1 MSRETSIRRYRE
13 LSGRARIA
21 LLGAAIVL
29 GIGTAFVAVA
39 IWRVQARPDPD
50 RIWREAEANIRV
62 GRTVQAEALLARLS
76 SLRQAKAEDWVLRAQ
91 VSVARERFDEAL
103 ASLRQ
108 VPAQHPLAA
117 EAWFMTGR
125 IERQSHRLRHAEA
138 AFRRAIELE
147 PGLVKAHKELVYLFG
162 VQLRRRDV
170 DAEFKALSRL
180 TTLSH
185 HDLFTWCVTHFS
197 VWAPDIADDLE
208 SFIKADPLDRFS
220 RLALAKLLV
229 DKPGMEN
236 RVERTLDTLPPSDLA
251 AAAIRIELRLN
262 HGRIS
267 EAVALLDQS
276 PRHRP
281 ELARLRGRIA
291 LMRGDVASAIDHFK
305 NALSDEPYDRVSLSE
320 LGRALLIKGEKTS
333 AAIYLA
339 QARRLDDVYNF
350 VVKVRR
356 PDQENRASDP
366 AHLGR
371 LCEAAGLLAEARGWY
386 LLAIARD
393 PLDAQAQQALWRLR
407 EAGSQRVNLLAAPA
421 SPVTSI
427 TQVDASP

>member
-13 LSGRARIA
+13 LSERARLA
-21 LLGAAIVL
+21 LLGVALVV
-29 GIGTAFVAVA
+29 GIGTAFLAVDM
-39 IWRVQARPDPD
+39 WRGQVRPDPD
-50 RIWREAEANIRV
+50 RIWREAEANIRA
-62 GRTVQAEALLARLS
+62 GRTAQAEALLTRLS
-76 SLRQAKAEDWVLRAQ
+76 SLRPAKAEDWSLRAQ
-91 VSVARERFDEAL
+91 VFVARGRFDEAL
-103 ASLRQ
+103 ASLRH

-117 EAWFMTGR
+117 EAWFMAGR
-125 IERQSHRLRHAEA
+125 IERQNHRLRHAEA

-162 VQLRRRDV
+162 VQLRRREV

-180 TTLSH
+180 TPLSH
-185 HDLFTWCVTHFS
+185 HDLFTWSITHFS
-197 VWAPDIADDLE
+197 GWAPDIADDLE

-229 DKPGMEN
+229 NEPAMES
-236 RVERTLDTLPPSDLA
+236 RVERTLEPLPSSDLEA
-251 AAAIRIELRLN
+251 LAVRLELKLN
-262 HGRIS
+262 HGRIG
-267 EAVALLDQS
+267 EAVALLEQAPGD
-276 PRHRP
+276 RP

-291 LMRGDVASAIDHFK
+291 LMRGDVASAIGHFK

-333 AAIYLA
+333 AASYLA
-339 QARRLDDVYNF
+339 QARRLDDVYNL
-350 VVKVRR
+350 VVKIRR

-366 AHLGR
+366 THLGR
-371 LCEAAGLLAEARGWY
+371 LCEAAGLFSEARGWF

-393 PLDAQAQQALWRLR
+393 PLDSQAQQALWRLR
-407 EAGSQRVNLLAAPA
+407 EAGSQRVNLLAAPTRA
-421 SPVTSI
+421 VTSI